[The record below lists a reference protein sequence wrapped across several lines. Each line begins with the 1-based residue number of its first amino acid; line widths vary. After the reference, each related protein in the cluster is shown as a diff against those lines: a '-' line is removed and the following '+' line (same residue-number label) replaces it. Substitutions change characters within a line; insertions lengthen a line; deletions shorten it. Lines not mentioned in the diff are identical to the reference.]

1 MRGRL
6 DPYRVAGL
14 GGGAALAAAAWWL
27 LIAWTLSERQ

>member
-14 GGGAALAAAAWWL
+14 GGGAVLAAAAWWL
-27 LIAWTLSERQ
+27 LVAWILSERQ

>member
-27 LIAWTLSERQ
+27 LIVWGLG